1 MAMSTNDAT
10 ALDISRLKGTQALQ
24 ACTETL
30 GELWQWSVEFIESS
44 FPAFLKLAGQIWQSW
59 LTLFPRND
67 VWDPWGAA
75 LVMIFVV
82 LLITHQVQKLV
93 TPA

>member
-1 MAMSTNDAT
+1 MSTNDT
-10 ALDISRLKGTQALQ
+10 TTLDISQLDGTKALQ
-24 ACTETL
+24 VCTETL
-30 GELWQWSVEFIESS
+30 GELWQRSVEFIESS
-44 FPAFLKLAGQIWQSW
+44 FPTFLKLAGQIWQSW

>member
-1 MAMSTNDAT
+1 MSTNDAT
-10 ALDISRLKGTQALQ
+10 TLDISRLNGTQALQ
-24 ACTETL
+24 VCTETL
-30 GELWQWSVEFIESS
+30 GKLWQWSVEFIESS
-44 FPAFLKLAGQIWQSW
+44 FPAFLKLAGQIWHSW